1 MPLNA
6 WNATADI
13 NAVINFVNQQASGGA
28 PIAPEDFY
36 SLQLLDTIR
45 LDAEHYVY
53 YQQAD
58 TMPIQN
64 KADKLVLRRWAAL
77 QAHTVPLTEGVP
89 PVSDKGSV
97 KKYEMEAYQY
107 GRYMEFTDKVD
118 FKVVDP
124 VVAHYTKEYS
134 LVAMETLDLLA
145 REALMTVAQKYY
157 ASAGETPVTA
167 ATGLTVQSIPKMNEL
182 RKIILCMKKALIKP
196 RSNGKYLV
204 IGTPEFYFDLFS
216 DPLVQSWMTINQST
230 GNMYDKVSQP
240 LPDMFDMSFIE
251 TMAAPVSGEFYD
263 SDGNLQMRTI
273 NSSGT
278 LGTVAGSTGYV
289 EAESDYVNDPTT
301 GKPASYIPNR
311 KEWNLGSGNS
321 EFKMHHILILGKEA
335 LVRTGL
341 SGQDSARM
349 YTKALGS
356 AGVLDPIDQRQ
367 SIGFKINSVGFGSTR
382 PEAVWDYV
390 CVPTMANI

>member
-1 MPLNA
+1 MKIKEFLPVVAFAL
-6 WNATADI
+6 ATGAGAQSAGI
-13 NAVINFVNQQASGGA
+13 KLENMNQNVKPG
-28 PIAPEDFY
+28 EDFY
-36 SLQLLDTIR
+36 EF
-45 LDAEHYVY
+45 ACGGW
-53 YQQAD
+53 
-58 TMPIQN
+58 MKN
-64 KADKLVLRRWAAL
+64 N
-77 QAHTVPLTEGVP
+77 PLTPEYARY
-89 PVSDKGSV
+89 GSFDALSELNNKRV
-97 KKYEMEAYQY
+97 
-107 GRYMEFTDKVD
+107 
-118 FKVVDP
+118 
-124 VVAHYTKEYS
+124 
-134 LVAMETLDLLA
+134 
-145 REALMTVAQKYY
+145 RE
-157 ASAGETPVTA
+157 
-167 ATGLTVQSIPKMNEL
+167 I
-182 RKIILCMKKALIKP
+182 
-196 RSNGKYLV
+196 
-204 IGTPEFYFDLFS
+204 
-216 DPLVQSWMTINQST
+216 
-230 GNMYDKVSQP
+230 
-240 LPDMFDMSFIE
+240 IE

-289 EAESDYVNDPTT
+289 EAESAYVNDPTT

-382 PEAVWDYV
+382 PEAVWDYI